1 MFTFCRNRLQGLYG
15 DMETTVDQTWPK
27 EDLLK
32 LLDCMKEKLP
42 QNDLSRF
49 KTMESRLDW
58 DKVAFG
64 PYSGETCKQKWQAVS
79 REVRKYRTLSE
90 MIVGAEDFIKN
101 PQRSRRAQRHPDFP
115 KKPLTAY
122 LRFFM
127 EKRAKYAKLHPELS
141 NMDLTKVLSRKYREL
156 PERKKAKYVQEFQ
169 RDKEAFEQ
177 KVLKFREEHP
187 DVNVKNNIP
196 EKPKTPQQLWYNHKK
211 KSILKTQPDANAKDI
226 RDRLLKQWTQLS
238 DKKRLK
244 WINKSLEQHRIY
256 EETMREF
263 IQQHPELNLSDRD
276 IKKTTLTKAERHLKD
291 KSDGRPEKPPVNG
304 YALYCSEA
312 VSSMKDMPHPKRL
325 TMCRQ
330 QWKRLDRSDR
340 DSYQKLCELKK
351 KEYEVE
357 MDRFLCSLPKD
368 QQQRVQGEL
377 EALGDLRKSNS
388 SSPASKETS
397 KAMSLSPKQR
407 PNSNDRHSSTPRKPI
422 SALFIF
428 SEEKR
433 PKLQR
438 QRPELSDSELTCTLA
453 KMWNELPDKKKEKYE
468 RLEVTLKAELE
479 KVAKVDRGLPVPPKR
494 AQDFWQLSVMESYLA
509 SFSNNRAKAEDAM
522 NSVWISMDKK
532 QKMVWIKKA
541 MEDRKRY
548 NRELG
553 EMQPLN
559 VPVGLGK
566 QPKFVGEPKKPPGS
580 GYHIFSQEVLA
591 SKELT
596 HLPLKAR
603 MGEVGARWK
612 SLSERDRESYRVL
625 AATMLEQ
632 YKDQLDLW
640 LQSLSPQERTAYDEY
655 RSTKRKRTNKP
666 SGSKAKM
673 PPTSAE
679 KSDSEDGGI
688 DEDEDEEE
696 EVSSG
701 EESSNKENDEEEE
714 EEEEEDDEDDTDQ
727 NVEEKDEDTDKDTK
741 NKENESGGSSVSSS
755 ESSDSGSD
763 SESDSNTDFNS
774 D

>member
-1 MFTFCRNRLQGLYG
+1 
-15 DMETTVDQTWPK
+15 METTVDQTWPK

-32 LLDCMKEKLP
+32 LLDGMKGNLP

-64 PYSGETCKQKWQAVS
+64 PYSGDTCKQKWQAVS

-90 MIVGAEDFIKN
+90 MIVDAEDFIKN
-101 PQRSRRAQRHPDFP
+101 PQRSKRTQRHPDFP

-169 RDKEAFEQ
+169 RDKEAFGQ

-187 DVNVKNNIP
+187 DVNIKNNIP
-196 EKPKTPQQLWYNHKK
+196 EKPKTPQQLWYSHKK
-211 KSILKTQPDANAKDI
+211 KSVLKTQPDANARDI

-244 WINKSLEQHRIY
+244 WINKSLEQQRIY
-256 EETMREF
+256 EETMRDF

-312 VSSMKDMPHPKRL
+312 VSSLKDLPHPARL

-330 QWKRLDRSDR
+330 QWKKLDQSDR
-340 DSYQKLCELKK
+340 NSYQKLCERKK

-357 MDRFLCSLPKD
+357 MDRFVCSLPKD
-368 QQQRVQGEL
+368 EQQRVRGEL
-377 EALGDLRKSNS
+377 ETLGDLRKSNS

-397 KAMSLSPKQR
+397 KAMGLSPKQR
-407 PNSNDRHSSTPRKPI
+407 PVSNDRHPSTGSEAPRKPI

-479 KVAKVDRGLPVPPKR
+479 KVAKDDRGLPVPPKR
-494 AQDFWQLSVMESYLA
+494 AQDFWQLSVMDSYLA
-509 SFSNNRAKAEDAM
+509 SFSNNRTKAEEAM
-522 NSVWISMDKK
+522 NSVWTSMDKK
-532 QKMVWIKKA
+532 KKMVWIKKA

-559 VPVGLGK
+559 VTVGLGK
-566 QPKFVGEPKKPPGS
+566 HPKFVGEPKKPPAS

-612 SLSERDRESYRVL
+612 SLSERDRESYKVL

-666 SGSKAKM
+666 GGSKAKV
-673 PPTSAE
+673 PPAAAE

-688 DEDEDEEE
+688 DEDEEE

-701 EESSNKENDEEEE
+701 EESSNKENEEEEE
-714 EEEEEDDEDDTDQ
+714 EEEEEDDDDEDDTDH
-727 NVEEKDEDTDKDTK
+727 NVEEKDEDTDKDAK
-741 NKENESGGSSVSSS
+741 NKENESSASSGSSS
-755 ESSDSGSD
+755 ESSESD